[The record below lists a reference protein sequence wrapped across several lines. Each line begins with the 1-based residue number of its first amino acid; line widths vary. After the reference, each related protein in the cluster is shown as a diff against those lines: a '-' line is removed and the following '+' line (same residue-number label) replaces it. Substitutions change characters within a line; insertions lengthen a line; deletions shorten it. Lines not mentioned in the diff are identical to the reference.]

1 MSINIKVPDETFN
14 FSEISLGEPS
24 SLLQGF
30 FFSSIK
36 HNDDLFIQTPCVSCK
51 SGFVKSGSKHHMDI
65 ILKNEDEKIL
75 EWFENLENRIKM
87 LIYEKR
93 NDWFNESNIEM
104 SDIENIF
111 ISPIRSYKS
120 GKQFTLRCHVE
131 SAKSSLINP
140 NNMKIFDTDH
150 NNLTVDDVNTDS
162 KFLALLHISGVKFSS
177 RTFQSHQWRW

>member
-1 MSINIKVPDETFN
+1 MLAEFGFIFLIFAFVLSVIHLIVSTKVCFIN

-75 EWFENLENRIKM
+75 EWFENFAVNH
-87 LIYEKR
+87 
-93 NDWFNESNIEM
+93 NI
-104 SDIENIF
+104 NCL
-111 ISPIRSYKS
+111 Y
-120 GKQFTLRCHVE
+120 
-131 SAKSSLINP
+131 
-140 NNMKIFDTDH
+140 
-150 NNLTVDDVNTDS
+150 
-162 KFLALLHISGVKFSS
+162 
-177 RTFQSHQWRW
+177 